1 MLPVETSCDLPK
13 GLSFF
18 QTPLHSLKGVGET
31 WNGRLNALG
40 LVTFWD
46 LLSYLP
52 RAYEVYTTDIEQT
65 QLPALTRIFVR
76 VLSQSDRPPFT
87 ITCALLNPSSNISST
102 KILTLT
108 FFKKPVYPIIK
119 GASYI
124 AEGNLELTTSGYN
137 MRHPRLYKSHTPPQ
151 AECRA
156 VYPLKYGLT
165 SAVLRSIVQRIL
177 LAYPSLPDWIP
188 QGWGMYS
195 AQEAFKRL
203 HCPYTSSQDAA
214 ALKRLALDELIA
226 QQLALHVLKAHY
238 GTIASIP
245 CHGQEEVIQDTLHR
259 FGSPLTP
266 SQVQAWTHIQRELN
280 QEVPM
285 LRLLHGDVGSGKSI
299 IAFLTLIQVAT
310 SKKQGALLAPTEVL
324 AHQHANTLKH
334 LLEGTNISI
343 AVWTGSSK
351 KRPSAD
357 IIIGTH
363 ALFQD
368 KAQFESLAAIV
379 VDEQHRFGVL
389 QRLRL
394 VRKAEAVPHILLMSA
409 TPIPRTLELT
419 LWGHIA
425 VSCLEKRP
433 QQQPIPTYLIRW
445 SRILELYDWIRA
457 RLEHHE
463 SIYWVCP
470 WIDSEEE
477 PELGEVVERYND
489 LCTHFPQHVGMLH
502 GKLPWREKE
511 AVLKAFAEG
520 EIKILVSTTVIEVGV
535 HMDHASTMIIEE
547 SQRFGL
553 AQLHQ
558 LRGRVGRG
566 AVPGYCFLIF
576 GKQTSEIGHERLRL
590 LRQCQDGFFLAQED
604 MRLRGSGALC
614 GLAQSGPCAYRFAD
628 LSVHQDLL
636 EPAQALA
643 QEMYAHKPQVAQF
656 LLHLFGYRYT
666 DLWRA
671 G

>member
-1 MLPVETSCDLPK
+1 MSSIDTVTALQK
-13 GLSFF
+13 GLRVF
-18 QTPLHSLKGVGET
+18 QTPLHTLKGVGDT
-31 WNGRLNALG
+31 WNGRLKALG

-46 LLSYLP
+46 LLAYLP
-52 RAYEVYTTDIEQT
+52 RAYEIYTTDIEHAA
-65 QLPALTRIFVR
+65 LPCSARVFLRI
-76 VLSQSDRPPFT
+76 LSHNEGHPFT
-87 ITCALLNPSSNISST
+87 VSCAFLDPSCRVVGT
-102 KILTLT
+102 KIIHLT

-119 GASYI
+119 GASYV
-124 AEGNLELTTSGYN
+124 AEGPLERHTFGYS
-137 MRHPRLYKSHTPPQ
+137 MRHPRLYKSTIAPKS
-151 AECRA
+151 ECRA

-165 SAVLRSIVQRIL
+165 SAVLRSVVQRIL
-177 LAYPSLPDWIP
+177 LAYPVLPDWIP
-188 QGWGMYS
+188 PEWGMFS
-195 AQEAFKRL
+195 TQEAFKRL
-203 HCPYTSSQDAA
+203 HCPYAAIQDAN
-214 ALKRLALDELIA
+214 ALKRLALDELVA
-226 QQLALHVLKAHY
+226 QQLALHILKAHY
-238 GTIASIP
+238 GSISAIP
-245 CHGQEEVIQDTLHR
+245 CPGRPDVIQRILER
-259 FGSPLTP
+259 FGCALTS
-266 SQVQAWTHIQRELN
+266 SQIQAWTCIQNELQ
-280 QEVPM
+280 QERPM

-299 IAFLTLIQVAT
+299 IAFLMLIQVAT
-310 SKKQGALLAPTEVL
+310 SRKQGALLAPTEVL
-324 AHQHANTLKH
+324 AHQHARTLGS
-334 LLEGTNISI
+334 LLEGTDISI

-368 KAQFESLAAIV
+368 KSQFKNLAAIV

-433 QQQPIPTYLIRW
+433 QQQPIPTYIIRW
-445 SRILELYDWIRA
+445 SRILELYEWIRR
-457 RLEHHE
+457 RLEHDE

-470 WIDSEEE
+470 WIDSEDE
-477 PELGEVVERYND
+477 PELGQVVERYQE
-489 LCTHFPQHVGMLH
+489 LCTHFPQNVGMLH
-502 GKLPWREKE
+502 GKLAWREKE
-511 AVLKAFAEG
+511 EVLEAFAQG
-520 EIKILVSTTVIEVGV
+520 KIKILVSTTVIEVGV
-535 HMDHASTMIIEE
+535 HVDHASTMIIEE

-566 AVPGYCFLIF
+566 KVPGYCFLIF
-576 GKQTSEIGHERLRL
+576 GKQTSEVGHERLRL
-590 LRQCQDGFFLAQED
+590 LRECQDGFFLAQED
-604 MRLRGSGALC
+604 MRLRGAGALC

-628 LSVHQDLL
+628 LSLHSDLL

-643 QEMYAHKPQVAQF
+643 QEIHAHQPHITQF
-656 LLHLFGYRYT
+656 LLSLFGYHYT
-666 DLWRA
+666 DLWAA

>member
-1 MLPVETSCDLPK
+1 MVPINVCTVFQK
-13 GLSFF
+13 GLSVF
-18 QTPLHSLKGVGET
+18 QTPLHSLKGIGDT
-31 WNGRLNALG
+31 WNARLKALG

-46 LLSYLP
+46 LLAYLP
-52 RAYEVYTTDIEQT
+52 RAYEIYTTEIERAS
-65 QLPALTRIFVR
+65 LPCSARIFLR
-76 VLSQSDRPPFT
+76 ILSQNEGPPFT
-87 ITCALLNPSSNISST
+87 VGCALLDASSRIVGTQSVQ
-102 KILTLT
+102 LT
-108 FFKKPVYPIIK
+108 FFRKPVYPIIK
-119 GASYI
+119 GESYI
-124 AEGNLELTTSGYN
+124 AEGPLERNTFGYS
-137 MRHPRLYKSHTPPQ
+137 MRHPRLSKSTIAPKS
-151 AECRA
+151 ECRA

-165 SAVLRSIVQRIL
+165 SAVLRSAVQRIFL
-177 LAYPSLPDWIP
+177 SYPVLPDWIP
-188 QGWGMYS
+188 PGWGMCS
-195 AQEAFKRL
+195 MQEAFKRL
-203 HCPYTSSQDAA
+203 HCPYSVIQDAA
-214 ALKRLALDELIA
+214 ALKRLALDELVA
-226 QQLALHVLKAHY
+226 QQLALQVLKAHY
-238 GTIASIP
+238 GSIAALLCPGRADI
-245 CHGQEEVIQDTLHR
+245 IQHVLR
-259 FGSPLTP
+259 QFGCPLTP
-266 SQVQAWTHIQRELN
+266 SQMQAWTCIQNELC
-280 QEVPM
+280 QERPM

-310 SKKQGALLAPTEVL
+310 SRKQGALLAPTEVL
-324 AHQHANTLKH
+324 AHQHAHTLRS
-334 LLEGTNISI
+334 LLEGTNIDI

-368 KAQFESLAAIV
+368 KAQFENLAAIV

-433 QQQPIPTYLIRW
+433 QQQPIPTYIIRW
-445 SRILELYDWIRA
+445 SRILELYAWIRA
-457 RLEHHE
+457 RLEHDE

-470 WIDSEEE
+470 WIESEDE
-477 PELGEVVERYND
+477 PELGQVVERYQD
-489 LCTHFPQHVGMLH
+489 LCTQFPHNVGMLH
-502 GKLPWREKE
+502 GKLAWKEKE
-511 AVLKAFAEG
+511 AILEAFAQG
-520 EIKILVSTTVIEVGV
+520 RIKILVSTTVIEVGV
-535 HMDHASTMIIEE
+535 HVDHASTMIIEE

-566 AVPGYCFLIF
+566 KVPGYCFLIF
-576 GKQTSEIGHERLRL
+576 GKQTSEVGHERLRL

-604 MRLRGSGALC
+604 MRLRGAGALC
-614 GLAQSGPCAYRFAD
+614 GLAQSGPCTYRFAD
-628 LSVHQDLL
+628 LAVHQELL

-643 QEMYAHKPQVAQF
+643 QEIYAQKPYITQF
-656 LLHLFGYRYT
+656 LLDLFGYRYT
-666 DLWRA
+666 DLWGA